1 MSKEAWGQSSIRFR
15 KSSFSDPNHECV
27 EIATNVPNIV
37 AIRDSKSP
45 HGPVI
50 RFSPGPWGTFHS
62 ALVTG
67 AFSR

>member
-27 EIATNVPNIV
+27 EIATNVPAIV

-45 HGPVI
+45 
-50 RFSPGPWGTFHS
+50 T
-62 ALVTG
+62 AQ
-67 AFSR
+67 

>member
-1 MSKEAWGQSSIRFR
+1 MKTRFQFR

-27 EIATNVPNIV
+27 EIATNIPGIV

-50 RFSPGPWGTFHS
+50 RFSPAPWDTFRD
-62 ALVTG
+62 ALVAG
-67 AFSR
+67 AFNR